1 MSRPSGSAVLA
12 VTTAVALSGSGAA
25 LDSSAA
31 VLSNLVEPGSG
42 S

>member
-1 MSRPSGSAVLA
+1 MARPFGSAVLA

-31 VLSNLVEPGSG
+31 VLSSLVALGGRP
-42 S
+42 